1 MKEKS
6 TSSFRLDEKVYLT
19 MILVGTMSLLVLGF
33 RYISRHPCPPIS
45 LQIQSNTDSFQKGNL
60 ISFKAVSAGGND
72 FTWNFGDG
80 SRNDETAPTVLHK
93 FSNAGTYTVS
103 VTVDGEC
110 SEFQTVAIMESPV
123 IDNNILG
130 NTFTGPTAGY
140 VGLPLTFEDL
150 SIKSKSWEWHFED
163 PVKVDAITKTATHV
177 FNTSGLKTISLMIN
191 GRRDLV
197 QSRSVLIVDRE
208 VENNMA
214 KAKENHTPKPSSAGK
229 VVYVPTSP
237 TVQPLVNPT
246 QPSTVE
252 NTPKK
257 EEEKPKPKA
266 PEVTAIQMEGL
277 LKEVIAGTKG
287 AEDFSSYFCGNL
299 STVVVYNSNNVTF
312 SAMCAS
318 LKELKKKKLKSI
330 KVTLFPNAT
339 TNCQQSMIVNVD
351 VKKGFLGLIN

>member
-1 MKEKS
+1 
-6 TSSFRLDEKVYLT
+6 

-80 SRNDETAPTVLHK
+80 
-93 FSNAGTYTVS
+93 SNAGTYTVS

-177 FNTSGLKTISLMIN
+177 FNTSGLMADETWFSP
-191 GRRDLV
+191 
-197 QSRSVLIVDRE
+197 VL
-208 VENNMA
+208 
-214 KAKENHTPKPSSAGK
+214 
-229 VVYVPTSP
+229 
-237 TVQPLVNPT
+237 
-246 QPSTVE
+246 
-252 NTPKK
+252 
-257 EEEKPKPKA
+257 
-266 PEVTAIQMEGL
+266 
-277 LKEVIAGTKG
+277 
-287 AEDFSSYFCGNL
+287 F
-299 STVVVYNSNNVTF
+299 
-312 SAMCAS
+312 
-318 LKELKKKKLKSI
+318 
-330 KVTLFPNAT
+330 
-339 TNCQQSMIVNVD
+339 
-351 VKKGFLGLIN
+351 